1 MGKNDKTFDENV
13 DTVIGTKS
21 SFEGNISCESSI
33 KVDGKVKGDI
43 KVDGDVLIGNNG
55 FVAGNI
61 VAVNIYLSGT
71 VEGNINCSGV
81 LKLLKSSRLY
91 GDIEVV
97 NFIADEG
104 SVFHGKC
111 NMVDKNVA
119 ENSSKKKSSTSKDY
133 KKSGA
138 LDETIEPEAEEKKK
152 K

>member
-1 MGKNDKTFDENV
+1 LGKINKVPDENY

-21 SFEGNISCESSI
+21 SFEGNIECESSI
-33 KVDGKVKGDI
+33 KVNGKVKGDI
-43 KVDGDVLIGNNG
+43 KVDGDVMIGSSG

-61 VAVNIYLSGT
+61 IAVNTYLSGT

-91 GDIEVV
+91 GDIEVA

-104 SVFHGKC
+104 SIFHGKC
-111 NMVDKNVA
+111 NMVDKTLS
-119 ENSSKKKSSTSKDY
+119 ESSNKKKSIAAKDY

-138 LDETIEPEAEEKKK
+138 IEEAAEPESDKKQK